1 MKKAIIKG
9 TVIGLVFIA
18 ALLAISLI
26 ANQGNNDLTVEM
38 GEATYPLVYMEKDG
52 ICYNTLHGYS
62 KAMNTAFQKD
72 TITVLDEGRSVDARI
87 DTYGRSVEKIRYE
100 VRNVDGT
107 RLIEDGEIQDYEQ
120 NGEQVRIHFSLKDL
134 IESDTQYCL
143 VFLLSTDGA
152 EDIRYYTGIVWPK
165 EYYVAEKLE
174 FVRYFHELTFQDT
187 PSREL
192 SKYLESNAEG
202 DNSTFSKVDI
212 HSSLSQVCWGELE
225 MEKLSE
231 PVPSITDIDAQTAR
245 ITQEYFVSTGSG
257 SSKRTH
263 RVKEYY
269 RIRYTT
275 DRVYLLEFERTM
287 EQVLD
292 SEKPGFVDNKLDLG
306 VVDPETTFTESE
318 DGNILV
324 FENQGRLFSYNVTDN
339 KCAVLFSFFDRE
351 NGDPRTLYN
360 RHAIKILNVDE
371 AGNIDFAVYG
381 YMNRGRHEGD
391 VGIQLYY
398 YNATVNTLEEVIY
411 IPYDKA
417 ADVLMCELKDFLYM
431 NRENSLFF
439 ALDGSVYAVDLQEKA
454 YSVLTEDV
462 NDGALQVSKNGK
474 MAVWQKGQ
482 DLYSCQ
488 ELELMDLSSGNRLNI
503 TAAAEEYIL
512 PLGFIE
518 EDLVYGLAERKDIY
532 RDSAGKTVFPM
543 YVVYIQ
549 NGAGEVLKEYRQ
561 PSTYITGCNITGN
574 QVVLFRMERDEEG
587 RYSRIQDDQ
596 IMNSESESTG
606 KNVMEVIN
614 AGVYEKQVRIVLKN
628 KVDVKGLKVLT
639 PKEVLFEGGRELYF
653 EEKDSHRN
661 RYYVY
666 GFDGAEWIYMNP
678 ANAINTAYEMA
689 GVVTGDR
696 GECIF
701 RKGSRSGRNQIMAI
715 GAENV
720 TEEKNSVAVC
730 LDTILEFNGVVRN
743 TQLQLQQG
751 ESVPQI
757 LQGALPDYQVLD
769 LTGCS
774 LDAVLFYVNRDI
786 PVMALQAD
794 GSAVLITGFN
804 ELQIVIMD
812 PISGTLYKKGIH
824 EAADWFEQNGNYFIT
839 YYRE

>member
-18 ALLAISLI
+18 ALLVISLI

-87 DTYGRSVEKIRYE
+87 DTYGKSVEKIRYE

-143 VFLLSTDGA
+143 VFLISTDGA